1 MVLYLYQSSQHSSI
15 LCGCSMSN
23 GWQPHCVVAEEDTTG
38 WSPAMWEDFYAHCR
52 ELERDILAGKHG
64 DLLLGGRIL
73 PVLKPRQAEAQPWQ
87 AEGQPAPRHPL
98 EEGSASR
105 KRKAARAPVCSH
117 EFLQSIATCLLPVRS
132 IFCSQPAKVKL
143 R

>member
-1 MVLYLYQSSQHSSI
+1 MIAARRARLDGGMGSAASE
-15 LCGCSMSN
+15 SMSN
-23 GWQPHCVVAEEDTTG
+23 GWQPHCVAAEEDTTG
-38 WSPAMWEDFYAHCR
+38 WSPAMWENFYEHCR

-73 PVLKPRQAEAQPWQ
+73 PVLKPKRAEAQPWQ

-105 KRKAARAPVCSH
+105 ERKAA
-117 EFLQSIATCLLPVRS
+117 
-132 IFCSQPAKVKL
+132 
-143 R
+143 